1 MSKSDSAP
9 KSSKFPRNELLH
21 ARIQASFASG
31 LRQAESKRASL
42 GGLWNWENGRM
53 SDPRYER
60 ILASTALALILAAP
74 IGAIAQDADAP
85 ATASTALAESGRVA
99 APNEPA
105 AKAAEAAA
113 AAGAAALSVAPAAP
127 SEATSETGEAAPS
140 PKGAAAPSVNSA
152 IASEQIGAPDPLA
165 ALDPADRAVAEKIH
179 DLLFANKRERGV
191 VESFYQA

>member
-1 MSKSDSAP
+1 MNCYM
-9 KSSKFPRNELLH
+9 R
-21 ARIQASFASG
+21 
-31 LRQAESKRASL
+31 ESRRASHLDCGRRNRRGPRL

-74 IGAIAQDADAP
+74 IGAIAQDAGAP
-85 ATASTALAESGRVA
+85 ATPSAALAESGRVA
-99 APNEPA
+99 TPSEPA

-113 AAGAAALSVAPAAP
+113 AAGAAVLSVAPAP

-140 PKGAAAPSVNSA
+140 PKGAAAPSANSA
-152 IASEQIGAPDPLA
+152 IASEQTGAPDPLA

-179 DLLFANKRERGV
+179 DLLTVKNDKLFANKRERAA
-191 VESFYQA
+191 VES